1 MPLTIAE
8 LMEKMPGAFLPEKAQ
23 GLDAV
28 VHFKFTGAE
37 PGEWNAAIKDGKVE
51 VAQGLPK
58 RQPNLTLTADSADYV
73 KIFTGELDGMQAFM
87 QGKIKL
93 AGDLNLAMKMMQMFK
108 IR

>member
-1 MPLTIAE
+1 MPLTVSE
-8 LMEKMPGAFLPEKAQ
+8 LMEKMPGAFIPEKAQ

-28 VHFKFTGAE
+28 IQFKFTGAE
-37 PGEWNAAIKDGKVE
+37 AGDWVAVIKDGKVD
-51 VAQGLPK
+51 VSRATHPSPK
-58 RQPNLTLTADSADYV
+58 MTLTADSQDYV

-93 AGDLNLAMKMMQMFK
+93 AGDLNLAMKLMQMFK